1 MLAVW
6 VWSLPKLAQK
16 DHSHKG
22 KPPHDAAETR
32 SGGATWLEIITV
44 GSDASF
50 GALMHIAIV
59 EESVEV
65 SSVP

>member
-1 MLAVW
+1 M
-6 VWSLPKLAQK
+6 WSLSMLAQK

-22 KPPHDAAETR
+22 KPPHDATETR

-44 GSDASF
+44 SDASF
-50 GALMHIAIV
+50 EALMHIAIV